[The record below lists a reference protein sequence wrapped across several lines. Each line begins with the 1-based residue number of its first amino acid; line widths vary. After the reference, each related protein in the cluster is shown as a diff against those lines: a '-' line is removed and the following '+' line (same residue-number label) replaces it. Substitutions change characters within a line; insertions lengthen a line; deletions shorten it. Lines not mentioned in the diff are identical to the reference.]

1 MRSILRIS
9 RYVVVDVLRNRWV
22 LGYCLFFAVAADLL
36 LRLTG
41 TGPRTMVS
49 LLNLILLLIP
59 LVTIV
64 FVTIYWHGAREFTEL
79 LLTQP
84 VDRPAL
90 FHGLFAGV
98 VAPLSLA
105 FAAGVT
111 APLLMHRA
119 VGPADAGELA
129 LLLAIGVALTAVFGA
144 IAVLIAGMVE
154 DRLRGLGLA
163 LGAWLL
169 FAVAYDGILLWVT
182 IAFREYRLERP
193 LLVLTFA
200 NPIDLARVLLLVRL
214 DVAAVTG
221 ATGALFER
229 ELGGTTGLVAALCG
243 LLAWTL
249 VPGLLA
255 LRAFRRRDL

>member
-1 MRSILRIS
+1 MKSILRVS

-22 LGYCLFFAVAADLL
+22 LGYFAFFVVAADLL

-98 VAPLSLA
+98 VVPLSLA
-105 FAAGVT
+105 FAVGVT
-111 APLLMHRA
+111 LPLIVHRA
-119 VGPADAGELA
+119 IGPDDAAELV
-129 LLLAIGVALTAVFGA
+129 LLLITGVALTGVFGA
-144 IAVLIAGMVE
+144 IAVLIAGVVE
-154 DRLRGLGLA
+154 DRLRGLGVA
-163 LGAWLL
+163 LGAWLV
-169 FAVAYDGILLWVT
+169 FAVAYDGVLLWVT
-182 IAFREYRLERP
+182 MAFREYPLERP
-193 LLVLTFA
+193 MLALTFA
-200 NPIDLARVLLLVRL
+200 NPIDLARVLLLLRL

-221 ATGALFER
+221 ATGALFAR
-229 ELGGTTGLVAALCG
+229 ELGGTAGLVAALTG
-243 LLAWTL
+243 LLLWTL

-255 LRAFRRRDL
+255 LRAFQRRDL